1 MVSGLCVVTG
11 YASSLG
17 AWRPG
22 ASTPFS
28 LKKFGSAPDATK
40 FREAAIDEYKNRC
53 RPLSARNDIFA
64 ACPRM
69 VELRLASPS
78 ELRSALLRVKKHL
91 APANASGLEDAL
103 GQGCEVPSYGTS

>member
-1 MVSGLCVVTG
+1 MCVDKG
-11 YASSLG
+11 YAQ
-17 AWRPG
+17 
-22 ASTPFS
+22 T
-28 LKKFGSAPDATK
+28 FGLWMPSAPIQFRRNVCLALDSVK
-40 FREAAIDEYKNRC
+40 HREAVVDEFKSRC
-53 RPLSARNDIFA
+53 GLAPSCRDVFA

-103 GQGCEVPSYGTS
+103 GQGSEVPSYGTS